1 MRKGL
6 WLLAAGALLG
16 ACAPRITAEPL
27 PGVRVDVPV
36 QVPPPASPPQPSQP
50 AGQAQGGVTAPVI
63 KVLPGNP
70 LPPAGSAYV
79 DDFSSYPTGAVL
91 PVVAP
96 ERYGLLGTG
105 GDWQKITVE
114 EAFAPDGRLDKA
126 VRMEGGYGEGFLTT
140 GAEDWT
146 DYRVS
151 FRLKTLEACCTH
163 SHIRARLFLN
173 GAGSRALEFFIGRDP
188 INGVGLYK
196 LAGDQRFLLLQRR
209 ELNPTANAVLRDG
222 NWHDFVFELRG
233 DGTVR
238 VFVDR
243 TEVVNWK
250 DPDYHRGGFGIGPVG
265 VTFQLD
271 DLKVERLG
279 GATPP
284 LPGPPTGEAPPR
296 RENFCGYRAGAELPH
311 ERFLADGQ
319 VELRLLGGHSAARN
333 YRIGYYPAGKP
344 EAPSYALSYQGNFE
358 PPTCLNPPLVAIFR
372 PQGSFGLAHNYEHYG
387 NKTVYTEDRF
397 NETPRGFRAY
407 EAINSRGEK
416 EGILLLVED
425 WIDGD
430 FDDVGLLLIGAKPE
444 G

>member
-36 QVPPPASPPQPSQP
+36 QVPPPGGPSQP
-50 AGQAQGGVTAPVI
+50 AGQAQSGVTAPAI

-70 LPPAGSAYV
+70 LPPAGSAFV

-96 ERYGLLGTG
+96 DRYGLLRTG

-163 SHIRARLFLN
+163 SHIRARLFLD
-173 GAGSRALEFFIGRDP
+173 GSGSRALEFQIGFGP
-188 INGVGLYK
+188 EGVKLVK
-196 LAGDQRFLLLQRR
+196 LAGGQSFTLLHRR
-209 ELNPTANAVLRDG
+209 ELENTARAVMRDG
-222 NWHDFVFELRG
+222 NWHDIAFELRS
-233 DGTVR
+233 DGTVKI
-238 VFVDR
+238 FVDR

-271 DLKVERLG
+271 DLKVERL
-279 GATPP
+279 
-284 LPGPPTGEAPPR
+284 
-296 RENFCGYRAGAELPH
+296 
-311 ERFLADGQ
+311 
-319 VELRLLGGHSAARN
+319 
-333 YRIGYYPAGKP
+333 
-344 EAPSYALSYQGNFE
+344 
-358 PPTCLNPPLVAIFR
+358 
-372 PQGSFGLAHNYEHYG
+372 
-387 NKTVYTEDRF
+387 
-397 NETPRGFRAY
+397 
-407 EAINSRGEK
+407 
-416 EGILLLVED
+416 
-425 WIDGD
+425 
-430 FDDVGLLLIGAKPE
+430 
-444 G
+444 